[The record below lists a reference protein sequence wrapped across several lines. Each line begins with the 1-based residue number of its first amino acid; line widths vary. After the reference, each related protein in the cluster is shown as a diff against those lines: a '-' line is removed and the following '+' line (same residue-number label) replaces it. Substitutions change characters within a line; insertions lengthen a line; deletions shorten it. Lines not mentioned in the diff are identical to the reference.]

1 MTTSFHEDMM
11 DAVRAYRDAQAYL
24 AYMNGEPPPGEST
37 TGASATVSV
46 APDEAVVAAP
56 SEAVVAAPRGG

>member
-24 AYMNGEPPPGEST
+24 AYMNEDPPPGESMT
-37 TGASATVSV
+37 ETSAAASA
-46 APDEAVVAAP
+46 APDEAVVVAP

>member
-24 AYMNGEPPPGEST
+24 AYMNRDPPPGESVA
-37 TGASATVSV
+37 GASATASA

-56 SEAVVAAPRGG
+56 SEAVVAAPSGG